1 MNQNDDLERIRE
13 QALIQQ
19 KVREDMREAKPL
31 WMRVRDVE
39 NRCRVLSTVP
49 SAGISEYTTSG
60 KTEGKAPPA
69 QQEADFRDERARVE
83 FAVRQWEFAAD
94 SEQGLGARKVF
105 AQMDG
110 SDKDKELLKWR
121 GVKSFEVA
129 TFAPWLG
136 SPKTVERARDRL
148 GVRPSNGL
156 ELDDA
161 ARRRWNERKA
171 A

>member
-1 MNQNDDLERIRE
+1 MNQNDEIDRIRE

-83 FAVRQWEFAAD
+83 FAVRQWEGAVD
-94 SEQGLGARKVF
+94 SENGLGARREF
-105 AQMDG
+105 AQMRTEE
-110 SDKDKELLKWR
+110 KDRELLKWR
-121 GVKSFEVA
+121 GVKSHEVA

-136 SPKTVERARDRL
+136 SPNTIERARKRL
-148 GVRPSNGL
+148 GVRQSDGS
-156 ELDDA
+156 EL
-161 ARRRWNERKA
+161 ERKLRA